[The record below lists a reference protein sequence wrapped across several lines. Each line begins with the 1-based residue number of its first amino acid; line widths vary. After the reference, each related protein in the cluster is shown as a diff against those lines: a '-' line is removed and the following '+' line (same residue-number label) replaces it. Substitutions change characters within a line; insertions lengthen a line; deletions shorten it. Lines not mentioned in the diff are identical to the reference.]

1 MAATQGFFP
10 VQQPFL
16 CLLNVICA
24 VFPSLPVSRAVAQT
38 QTSREQKGTRTPDP
52 LRVMHNDFL
61 IFIALIRQIDEIR
74 YRSATNG
81 NFKRNICH
89 TKFNIVLPILLHCLY
104 KYQLT
109 KRETMYLDTT
119 LICLSSLLLFARSNS
134 CKSVMLEKLLPI
146 IETI

>member
-52 LRVMHNDFL
+52 LRVMHDDFL
-61 IFIALIRQIDEIR
+61 IFITLIR
-74 YRSATNG
+74 
-81 NFKRNICH
+81 
-89 TKFNIVLPILLHCLY
+89 
-104 KYQLT
+104 
-109 KRETMYLDTT
+109 
-119 LICLSSLLLFARSNS
+119 
-134 CKSVMLEKLLPI
+134 
-146 IETI
+146 

>member
-24 VFPSLPVSRAVAQT
+24 VFLSLPVSRTVAQR

-52 LRVMHNDFL
+52 LRVMHDDFS
-61 IFIALIRQIDEIR
+61 IFISLIRQISEIC

-81 NFKRNICH
+81 SSKLHFDFSKTSKNLCNFAFIFLILSGIEQMVLGIFQRNDI
-89 TKFNIVLPILLHCLY
+89 NIWSFFCYIFS
-104 KYQLT
+104 
-109 KRETMYLDTT
+109 M
-119 LICLSSLLLFARSNS
+119 N
-134 CKSVMLEKLLPI
+134 
-146 IETI
+146 